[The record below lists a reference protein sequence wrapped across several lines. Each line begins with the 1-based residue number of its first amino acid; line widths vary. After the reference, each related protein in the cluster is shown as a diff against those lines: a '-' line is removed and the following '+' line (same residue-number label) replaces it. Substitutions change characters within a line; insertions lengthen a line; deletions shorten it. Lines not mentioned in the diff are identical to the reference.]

1 MNESNDKVV
10 TKGIE
15 WPRAFVLN
23 RIRKEE
29 KIKFY
34 EFMFET
40 RKKEKMLVFLEEMSE
55 RLEKTKD

>member
-1 MNESNDKVV
+1 MNEILNESNDKVV
-10 TKGIE
+10 TKGIG

-23 RIRKEE
+23 KIRKEV

-40 RKKEKMLVFLEEMSE
+40 RKKEKMLFF
-55 RLEKTKD
+55 